1 MLKFHSFFKKLPQ
14 TASIIFYGLTLFWRC
29 DPFKS
34 AVLFLITLLGAML
47 GPLLVWLSAE
57 VIDEIARAPFELS
70 SWNTLVWASF
80 AYIAFTL
87 IVDALQPVAEM
98 QKRLLTAK
106 LEAYLDEMLM
116 KKAISIPDI
125 AAFEDAS
132 FHTNTQIIRY
142 NEYFVTMWVSI
153 VSQTFGGMVMIAA
166 SSLLIGMSAP
176 WVPLLFLILA
186 VPKLYWEAKLNNA
199 TFEGRKEVQ
208 ELRRRAEYYAGVPLM
223 SETAGEVK
231 IYNLVPFFKSF
242 YKNTSMELL
251 HTLSND
257 QKKLALYQLF
267 WSVLQSL
274 AAGAVLIYIVH
285 QAFHGGLSI
294 GDVMLFIG
302 AAVQFNEG
310 INEMFAAFAIGA
322 RETRHLGNV
331 HSFLNSNNS
340 MENGETAPAAQKQ
353 KGFTCD
359 QVEFSYDGTKT
370 VLDIRK
376 LDIPLNKTTVLV
388 GENGSG
394 KSTLVKLLLRYFD
407 PNQGTIS
414 YNGLPLYKYDI
425 EDYRSNAAAVFQDF
439 LRYEMTLKYNIG
451 LGDISSC
458 SNLAKIKSA
467 SAFGGV
473 DQFLHKL
480 EDDYETELGRL
491 FGGRNLSGGEWQRVA
506 ISRAFMRD
514 ESADILIFDEPSSAL
529 DVFIEEE
536 IFDKLQKLTQ
546 GKTVIIVSH
555 RLSTARFADHIV
567 FLEKGRV
574 AEAGTH
580 QQLMKNQAQYAELYR
595 LQAEKYAQ

>member
-1 MLKFHSFFKKLPQ
+1 MLKFYSFFKKLPQ

-34 AVLFLITLLGAML
+34 AVLFFITLLNAML

-70 SWNTLVWASF
+70 SWNALVWAAF

-231 IYNLVPFFKSF
+231 IYNLVPFLNLFIK
-242 YKNTSMELL
+242 
-251 HTLSND
+251 TLRWSSSIRCPTI
-257 QKKLALYQLF
+257 KKT
-267 WSVLQSL
+267 
-274 AAGAVLIYIVH
+274 GAVSAVLVGITIFGRRCRPDLH
-285 QAFHGGLSI
+285 RAPGFSWGLSI

-331 HSFLNSNNS
+331 HSF
-340 MENGETAPAAQKQ
+340 
-353 KGFTCD
+353 
-359 QVEFSYDGTKT
+359 
-370 VLDIRK
+370 
-376 LDIPLNKTTVLV
+376 
-388 GENGSG
+388 
-394 KSTLVKLLLRYFD
+394 
-407 PNQGTIS
+407 
-414 YNGLPLYKYDI
+414 
-425 EDYRSNAAAVFQDF
+425 
-439 LRYEMTLKYNIG
+439 
-451 LGDISSC
+451 
-458 SNLAKIKSA
+458 
-467 SAFGGV
+467 
-473 DQFLHKL
+473 
-480 EDDYETELGRL
+480 
-491 FGGRNLSGGEWQRVA
+491 
-506 ISRAFMRD
+506 
-514 ESADILIFDEPSSAL
+514 
-529 DVFIEEE
+529 
-536 IFDKLQKLTQ
+536 
-546 GKTVIIVSH
+546 
-555 RLSTARFADHIV
+555 
-567 FLEKGRV
+567 
-574 AEAGTH
+574 
-580 QQLMKNQAQYAELYR
+580 
-595 LQAEKYAQ
+595 